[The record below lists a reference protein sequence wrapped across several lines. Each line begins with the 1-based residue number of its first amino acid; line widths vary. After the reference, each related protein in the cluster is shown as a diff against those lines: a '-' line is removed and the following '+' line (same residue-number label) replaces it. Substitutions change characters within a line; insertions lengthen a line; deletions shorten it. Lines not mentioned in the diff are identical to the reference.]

1 MNKLSLLSA
10 YDVQQSVATY
20 LRQKR
25 KEKKLSRKALAER
38 CLVPEATIKKFETTG
53 QISLRQLLMIWQIVA
68 DLKPF
73 HDLTKPAAKPM
84 PKSIAEV
91 LAND

>member
-10 YDVQQSVATY
+10 YDVQQSFATY

-68 DLKPF
+68 DLEP
-73 HDLTKPAAKPM
+73 
-84 PKSIAEV
+84 
-91 LAND
+91 